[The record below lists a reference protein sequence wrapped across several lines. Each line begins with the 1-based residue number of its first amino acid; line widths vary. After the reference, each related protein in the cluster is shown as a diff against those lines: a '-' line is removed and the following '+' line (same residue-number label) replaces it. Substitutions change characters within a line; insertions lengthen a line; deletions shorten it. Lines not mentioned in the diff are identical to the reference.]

1 MNTITLSTGKFF
13 PAIDHTAILDSAAA
27 AGVVLPYSCKT
38 GRCSSCKCKV
48 TQGTTTLLHPET
60 GLTEQEKSEGWIL
73 SCVRAAASDLVIEV
87 EDLGDTV
94 IPKAKTWPCRI
105 SEITRLAPDVVKV
118 MLRMPPAADFQFL
131 PGQYLD
137 VIGPGGVRRSY
148 SLANADFND
157 KQLELH
163 IRAVDGGEMSQ
174 YWFSQAKQNDL
185 LRLNGPLG
193 TFFLRDIAGKTV
205 YFLATGTGI
214 APIKSMLEAI
224 LGMPAASQPQ
234 KLIVLWGGR
243 YSYDLYLQMQTLPDF
258 CTYIP
263 VVSRPDD
270 AWSGAT
276 GHIQDVLLATGPDLS
291 HAVVYA
297 CGSNAMI
304 NGAKD
309 SLIRAGLP
317 AANFYSDAFVSSGND

>member
-1 MNTITLSTGKFF
+1 MSNITLSTGKII
-13 PAIDHTAILDSAAA
+13 PAIDNVSILDSAAA

-48 TQGTTTLLHPET
+48 KQGTTTLLHPET

-73 SCVRAAASDLVIEV
+73 SCVRAAETDLVIEV
-87 EDLGDTV
+87 EDLGGAV

-148 SLANADFND
+148 SIANADFKD

-163 IRAVDGGEMSQ
+163 IRAVAGGEMSQ

-193 TFFLRDIAGKTV
+193 TFFLREIAGKIV

-214 APIKSMLEAI
+214 APIKSMLDSI
-224 LGMPAASQPQ
+224 LSMPKESQPK
-234 KLIVLWGGR
+234 KLVMLWGGR
-243 YSYDLYLQMQTLPDF
+243 YGHDLYLELKVLPDF

-270 AWSGAT
+270 TWSGAK
-276 GHIQDVLLATGPDLS
+276 GHVQDVLLASGPDLS
-291 HAVVYA
+291 NAMVYA

-309 SLIRAGLP
+309 ALIKAGLSTEK
-317 AANFYSDAFVSSGND
+317 FYSDAFVCSGNN